1 MNLAEA
7 IHSAV
12 WSLQSNKLR
21 SFLSMLGIIIGVAAV
36 VGIVSI
42 GLGAQ
47 ASGHDRVSAA
57 GSLLVP
63 IGPPPTLRARCQCEH

>member
-1 MNLAEA
+1 MNLAET
-7 IHSAV
+7 IRSAV

-47 ASGHDRVSAA
+47 ASVLDRVSAL
-57 GSLLVP
+57 GSNLIMISPAPTSGEVP
-63 IGPPPTLRARCQCEH
+63 V

>member
-1 MNLAEA
+1 MNLAET
-7 IHSAV
+7 IRSAV

-42 GLGAQ
+42 GMGA
-47 ASGHDRVSAA
+47 RPRFLIEFRPSA
-57 GSLLVP
+57 L
-63 IGPPPTLRARCQCEH
+63 I